1 VQIQYPEKSDLEA
14 RTLRRVVWPIFLT
27 VSIQSLVCMTAVTVP
42 VFMPVLTADMNISSS
57 YTGIFVTLIY
67 VGATISAPFSGYIID
82 RFGPVF
88 VSQICLVLCALGL
101 AAVSTASILWFM
113 VGAFIMGLGYGPV
126 TPASSHL
133 LARNS
138 PPGIMSVVFSIK
150 QTGVPLGGAMA
161 GAIVPHLVIFCG
173 WRRTALLVGA
183 FNIILSLL
191 ILPWRKKFDGYS
203 RTFSPFYW
211 KYAVAP
217 IKITFLNREL
227 RQIVVT
233 SFFFITMQLCL
244 VSFLVIYLTQDVGMT
259 LIQAGLMLS
268 VAQTAGVIGRVA
280 WGGLVDRYRN
290 PYSMLGM
297 MGLAMAFGAICL
309 AMFSPGWPFAA
320 VLIICVLFGAVAIGW
335 NGVYLSEV
343 ARLVKPENAGM
354 ATGGSLFFTY
364 CGVLLGLPAFS
375 IIVDATGSYPIGFV
389 SAAAGTLICGL
400 LLIFSRRSR

>member
-1 VQIQYPEKSDLEA
+1 
-14 RTLRRVVWPIFLT
+14 
-27 VSIQSLVCMTAVTVP
+27 
-42 VFMPVLTADMNISSS
+42 MPVLAAEANISPS
-57 YTGIFVTLIY
+57 YAGIFVTLMY
-67 VGATISAPFSGYIID
+67 VGATLSAPVSGYIID

-133 LARNS
+133 LARNA
-138 PPGIMSVVFSIK
+138 PLGIMALVFSIK

-191 ILPWRKKFDGYS
+191 ILPWRKKFDGNS
-203 RTFSPFYW
+203 RTFSPFNW
-211 KYAVAP
+211 KHVVAP
-217 IKITFLNREL
+217 IKTTILNREL

-268 VAQTAGVIGRVA
+268 VAQTAGVIGRIA

-290 PYSMLGM
+290 PYLILGM

-320 VLIICVLFGAVAIGW
+320 VLIICLLFGAVAIGW
-335 NGVYLSEV
+335 NGVYLAEV

-389 SAAAGTLICGL
+389 SAATGTLICGL
-400 LLIFSRRSR
+400 LLIFSRKSR

>member
-320 VLIICVLFGAVAIGW
+320 VLIICLLLGAVAIGW
-335 NGVYLSEV
+335 NGVYLAEV
-343 ARLVKPENAGM
+343 ARLVKPQNAGM